1 MPIIFMSF
9 ILACG
14 CISTSTKK
22 VLREMYGAQLVLP
35 SDMIVVKA
43 GKTSLYKEQDGL
55 SPLLLVYYDYAECGS
70 CRISKLEYLDTLYSL
85 SERSGLY
92 EMLVVFSPSSEE
104 VPEILSQ
111 LTVRNYHNA
120 VSLFP
125 DRYREASGF
134 CRRSS
139 GIVRHVEFIY
149 RQDFRKVSIVVNTLT
164 V

>member
-1 MPIIFMSF
+1 
-9 ILACG
+9 
-14 CISTSTKK
+14 
-22 VLREMYGAQLVLP
+22 MYGAQLVLP

-43 GKTSLYKEQDGL
+43 GKTSLYKEQDSL

-120 VSLFP
+120 V
-125 DRYREASGF
+125 
-134 CRRSS
+134 
-139 GIVRHVEFIY
+139 
-149 RQDFRKVSIVVNTLT
+149 
-164 V
+164 